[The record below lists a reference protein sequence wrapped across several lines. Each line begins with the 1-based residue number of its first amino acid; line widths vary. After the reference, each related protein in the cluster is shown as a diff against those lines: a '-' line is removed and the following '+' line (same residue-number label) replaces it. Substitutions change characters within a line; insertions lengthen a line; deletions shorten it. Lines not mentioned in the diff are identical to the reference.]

1 MSEKVCNLIGGGGM
15 KEIIDLI
22 YPVGRTI
29 ICDHSP
35 QTDYPWQ
42 TWTQDFK
49 DVFPLGAGDTYAAGA
64 TGGEYSHTLN
74 ISELPPHGHAV
85 APLGAKG
92 GTDGYF
98 AVNSKYDAMSGADTL
113 DISGGNMFYSRTTS
127 IEGGG
132 QAHNNMPP
140 YKAVKYWTRTA

>member
-1 MSEKVCNLIGGGGM
+1 MSEKVCKLIGGGM
-15 KEIIDLI
+15 KEAINLI

-42 TWTQDFK
+42 TWKQDFK

-64 TGGEYSHTLN
+64 TGGEYSHTLK
-74 ISELPPHGHAV
+74 ISEIPSHDHAV
-85 APLGAKG
+85 VPLGAKG
-92 GTDGYF
+92 GTNGNYRANDQY
-98 AVNSKYDAMSGADTL
+98 SAMSGADTL
-113 DISGGNMFYSRTTS
+113 NLSDGNMFYARATS
-127 IEGGG
+127 KEGGG